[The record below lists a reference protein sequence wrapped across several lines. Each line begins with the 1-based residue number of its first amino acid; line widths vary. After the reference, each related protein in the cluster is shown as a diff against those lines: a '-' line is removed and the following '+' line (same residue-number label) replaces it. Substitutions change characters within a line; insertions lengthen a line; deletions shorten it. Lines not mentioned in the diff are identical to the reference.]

1 MSDIAKVLGARIRAY
16 RTAAGIS
23 QEELAFKAGIS
34 PAHLGQ
40 IERGVKRP
48 NVETV
53 EKLARSLG
61 VPMSVL
67 FEAESAP
74 EEESSVTLNKIM
86 AQLSS
91 MPESQQKDVLK
102 MIRILRRM
110 QDGE

>member
-1 MSDIAKVLGARIRAY
+1 
-16 RTAAGIS
+16 
-23 QEELAFKAGIS
+23 
-34 PAHLGQ
+34 
-40 IERGVKRP
+40 
-48 NVETV
+48 
-53 EKLARSLG
+53 
-61 VPMSVL
+61 MSVL